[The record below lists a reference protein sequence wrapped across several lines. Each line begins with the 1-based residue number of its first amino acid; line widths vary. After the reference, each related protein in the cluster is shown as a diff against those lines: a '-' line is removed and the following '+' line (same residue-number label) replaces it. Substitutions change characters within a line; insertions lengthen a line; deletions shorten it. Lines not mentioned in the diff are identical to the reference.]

1 MNRIW
6 LRTVEKLTFED
17 PVPYLIQLRRREITV
32 ALSDMRPEEKA
43 MRTND
48 LKIPREQRE
57 AALFCLGMSER
68 LGHKVYFSVQEDQ
81 DYDFVARWMIG
92 EMQHYAQVQLKEVVP
107 VKMNLHSSIE
117 GIVESLGR
125 LTDSNGLTVAIHL
138 NRECR
143 FEPSLLKVPEK
154 LKVASLWVFAS
165 TTADQS
171 CWALWGNFTENEPFG
186 NQFSYPAGD

>member
-6 LRTVEKLTFED
+6 LRAVEKLTFED
-17 PVPYLIQLRRREITV
+17 PVPYLIQLRHREITV
-32 ALSDMRPEEKA
+32 ALSDMQPEEKA
-43 MRTND
+43 MRTNG

-68 LGHKVYFSVQEDQ
+68 LGHKVYFSAQEDQ

-92 EMQHYAQVQLKEVVP
+92 EVLHYAQVQLKEVVP
-107 VKMNLHSSIE
+107 VKMNSRSTIE

-154 LKVASLWVFAS
+154 LKIGSLWVFGS

-171 CWALWGNFTENEPFG
+171 CWTLWGNFTENAPFW
-186 NQFSYPAGD
+186 NQFSYPTGD

>member
-17 PVPYLIQLRRREITV
+17 PVPYLIQLRHREITV

-48 LKIPREQRE
+48 LKIQREQRE

-68 LGHKVYFSVQEDQ
+68 LGHKVYFSAQEDQ

-92 EMQHYAQVQLKEVVP
+92 EVPHYAQVQLKEVVP
-107 VKMNLHSSIE
+107 VKMNSRSSIE

-125 LTDSNGLTVAIHL
+125 LADSNGLTVAIHL

-154 LKVASLWVFAS
+154 LKIASLWVFGS

-171 CWALWGNFTENEPFG
+171 CWTLWGNFTENAPFW